1 MVFKMK
7 DIKEL
12 DSKIKNLSKKTRK
25 VESESSSSS
34 SSLGIAM
41 KLSSEMVA
49 AVFVASLI
57 GYYLDKWLE
66 TEPFFLI
73 LLFFLGAI
81 TGILNVVRTSKM
93 INKE

>member
-1 MVFKMK
+1 M
-7 DIKEL
+7 
-12 DSKIKNLSKKTRK
+12 
-25 VESESSSSS
+25 
-34 SSLGIAM
+34 AM
-41 KLSSEMVA
+41 KLSSEIVA

>member
-1 MVFKMK
+1 MAFKMK

-25 VESESSSSS
+25 VESESSSN
-34 SSLGIAM
+34 SSLGMAM

>member
-1 MVFKMK
+1 MAFKMK

-25 VESESSSSS
+25 VESESSSS

-73 LLFFLGAI
+73 ILFFLGAI

>member
-1 MVFKMK
+1 MK

-12 DSKIKNLSKKTRK
+12 NTKIKDLSKKVRK
-25 VESESSSSS
+25 VKSESSSNSS
-34 SSLGIAM
+34 IGVAM

-66 TEPFFLI
+66 TKPFFLI
-73 LLFFLGAI
+73 CLFFLGAVA
-81 TGILNVVRTSKM
+81 GILNVVRTSKM

>member
-1 MVFKMK
+1 MAFKMK

-25 VESESSSSS
+25 VASESTSN
-34 SSLGIAM
+34 SSLGMAM

>member
-1 MVFKMK
+1 MAFKMK

>member
-1 MVFKMK
+1 M
-7 DIKEL
+7 
-12 DSKIKNLSKKTRK
+12 SKKTRK
-25 VESESSSSS
+25 VESESSSS

>member
-1 MVFKMK
+1 MAFKMK

-12 DSKIKNLSKKTRK
+12 DSKIKDLSKKTRK

-34 SSLGIAM
+34 SLGMAM

>member
-1 MVFKMK
+1 MK

-12 DSKIKNLSKKTRK
+12 DSKIKDLSKKTKK

-34 SSLGIAM
+34 SLGMAM

-57 GYYLDKWLE
+57 GYYFDKWLE

>member
-1 MVFKMK
+1 MN
-7 DIKEL
+7 D
-12 DSKIKNLSKKTRK
+12 IKNLGEKINKIKLKKSKIDNKNN
-25 VESESSSSS
+25 

-41 KLSSEMVA
+41 RLSSELVA

-57 GYYLDKWLE
+57 GFYLDKWLE
-66 TEPFFLI
+66 TKPLFLI
-73 LLFFLGAI
+73 FFFFLGAV

>member
-1 MVFKMK
+1 MAFKMK

-34 SSLGIAM
+34 SIGIAM

-73 LLFFLGAI
+73 ILFFLGAI

>member
-1 MVFKMK
+1 MN
-7 DIKEL
+7 D
-12 DSKIKNLSKKTRK
+12 IKNLGEKINKIKLKKTK
-25 VESESSSSS
+25 IDNKNN

-41 KLSSEMVA
+41 RLSSELVA

-57 GYYLDKWLE
+57 GFYLDKWLE
-66 TEPFFLI
+66 TKPLFLI
-73 LLFFLGAI
+73 FFFFLGAV

>member
-1 MVFKMK
+1 MAFKMK

-25 VESESSSSS
+25 VQSESSSS

>member
-1 MVFKMK
+1 MAFKMK

-25 VESESSSSS
+25 VESESTSS

>member
-1 MVFKMK
+1 MAFKMK

-73 LLFFLGAI
+73 ILFFLGAI